1 MSDPARSLD
10 QCHALKDDEAD
21 EDWLSWGGELEEQNE
36 VDEAS
41 PQMVFVQ
48 LKPKEERE
56 EEDSQKLA
64 HK

>member
-1 MSDPARSLD
+1 M
-10 QCHALKDDEAD
+10 
-21 EDWLSWGGELEEQNE
+21 
-36 VDEAS
+36 DEAS